1 MLLLIALAQTIG
13 KKMKKRK
20 KEKGGEKSSQ
30 GGTKDH
36 YTVVCHYN
44 DATSYTPFHG
54 TGEQLQKVALKAQ
67 KEKYEGKLP
76 KRVSIELIG

>member
-1 MLLLIALAQTIG
+1 
-13 KKMKKRK
+13 MKKRK
-20 KEKGGEKSSQ
+20 KQKKKEKRSLAS
-30 GGTKDH
+30 KDH

-44 DATSYTPFHG
+44 DAICYTPFHG
-54 TGEQLQKVALKAQ
+54 TGEQLKKFVLQKK

>member
-1 MLLLIALAQTIG
+1 
-13 KKMKKRK
+13 MKKRK

-30 GGTKDH
+30 GGIKDH
-36 YTVVCHYN
+36 YTVVCHHD
-44 DATSYTPFHG
+44 DAKCYTPFHG
-54 TGEQLQKVALKAQ
+54 TGEQLKKFVLQKK

>member
-1 MLLLIALAQTIG
+1 MI
-13 KKMKKRK
+13 
-20 KEKGGEKSSQ
+20 
-30 GGTKDH
+30 KDH

-54 TGEQLQKVALKAQ
+54 TGEQLKQFALKKK
-67 KEKYEGKLP
+67 KEKYESKLP

>member
-1 MLLLIALAQTIG
+1 
-13 KKMKKRK
+13 MKKRK
-20 KEKGGEKSSQ
+20 KPTKKEKNSLVI
-30 GGTKDH
+30 KDH

-44 DATSYTPFHG
+44 DATSYTPFYG

>member
-1 MLLLIALAQTIG
+1 
-13 KKMKKRK
+13 MKQRK
-20 KEKGGEKSSQ
+20 KLTKNIKNSLVI
-30 GGTKDH
+30 KDH

-54 TGEQLQKVALKAQ
+54 TGEQLKQFALKKK
-67 KEKYEGKLP
+67 KEKYESKLP